1 MQDLENNNLII
12 LDPLRNIYEIYAN
25 LTVMT
30 TLLNLNHFWIIQA
43 ELCLKGP
50 FVKASFLFVTIFL
63 DIYENPRRKNF
74 INPSCLKHPEVIE
87 ITSHII
93 VYFYTSL

>member
-30 TLLNLNHFWIIQA
+30 TLLNLNHF
-43 ELCLKGP
+43 
-50 FVKASFLFVTIFL
+50 
-63 DIYENPRRKNF
+63 
-74 INPSCLKHPEVIE
+74 
-87 ITSHII
+87 
-93 VYFYTSL
+93 